1 MNNLF
6 EQLKQD
12 QSILLYPQGALA
24 RQGFQVIRGK
34 KTAYYLV
41 KEAPQKTQF
50 FTISIK
56 GLWGSR
62 SSYARTGKSPNLFLF
77 LLKGLFFTIINLIFF
92 IPKRTV
98 TINIENATKDLQNQA
113 KKGLDPFNTFLEE
126 KYNAKGEEKLQY
138 LSGSCIINTVKNHH
152 RPEKISGSLED
163 LQSSTDFNTE
173 EIDEEVFQFVK
184 EKIKEIKSDLSTEIT
199 LNSNVVLDFF
209 FDSLDVAELK
219 SAVSAKFPKSINT
232 PLSNLK
238 CVGDFVLMAMG
249 KGEQEEALKPCEWN
263 YQLPE
268 YSDLS
273 SFLENHL
280 SDNANLLEMMKIS
293 FSNFRK
299 SHSSFCY
306 DQVFGVQ
313 SFDDFL
319 VKVYLIADLLKTQ
332 VKGKYV
338 AIMLPS
344 LSVTAL
350 LICACYFAEKIPVML
365 NRTQSE
371 VAFDACFHNQP
382 LSTIFTVKSFYQ
394 KLQNPWLEKYP
405 FTFFEDLLKKVGL
418 FTKIKALLKSKFF
431 SLPKKLD
438 KMAVI
443 LFTSGSESL
452 PKAVPLTHQNLLQ
465 DLS

>member
-1 MNNLF
+1 
-6 EQLKQD
+6 
-12 QSILLYPQGALA
+12 
-24 RQGFQVIRGK
+24 
-34 KTAYYLV
+34 
-41 KEAPQKTQF
+41 
-50 FTISIK
+50 
-56 GLWGSR
+56 
-62 SSYARTGKSPNLFLF
+62 
-77 LLKGLFFTIINLIFF
+77 
-92 IPKRTV
+92 
-98 TINIENATKDLQNQA
+98 
-113 KKGLDPFNTFLEE
+113 
-126 KYNAKGEEKLQY
+126 
-138 LSGSCIINTVKNHH
+138 
-152 RPEKISGSLED
+152 
-163 LQSSTDFNTE
+163 
-173 EIDEEVFQFVK
+173 
-184 EKIKEIKSDLSTEIT
+184 
-199 LNSNVVLDFF
+199 
-209 FDSLDVAELK
+209 
-219 SAVSAKFPKSINT
+219 
-232 PLSNLK
+232 
-238 CVGDFVLMAMG
+238 
-249 KGEQEEALKPCEWN
+249 
-263 YQLPE
+263 
-268 YSDLS
+268 
-273 SFLENHL
+273 
-280 SDNANLLEMMKIS
+280 
-293 FSNFRK
+293 
-299 SHSSFCY
+299 
-306 DQVFGVQ
+306 VQ

-418 FTKIKALLKSKFF
+418 FAKIKALLKSKFF